1 MKKVCPAKK
10 SKQYRCRNRGKNVT
24 EMPRVDITE
33 LRKWW
38 YDFKKKK
45 CDIYAHFKITEH
57 QLRRLAK
64 RHEWEPRQAFTQMD
78 MITPAEIAQRTAEV
92 KAKKIAEGE
101 PYDGPRMGR
110 ILEHEYHTN
119 MPHLRFYDW

>member
-1 MKKVCPAKK
+1 MNDHRNSRKR
-10 SKQYRCRNRGKNVT
+10 YGNRGKYAKD
-24 EMPRVDITE
+24 MPRVDISE
-33 LRKWW
+33 LREWW
-38 YDFKKKK
+38 HDYKKKK
-45 CDIYAHFKITEH
+45 CDIYQHFGLTEH

-78 MITPAEIAQRTAEV
+78 TITPAEIAQRTAEV
-92 KAKKIAEGE
+92 RAKKIAEGE